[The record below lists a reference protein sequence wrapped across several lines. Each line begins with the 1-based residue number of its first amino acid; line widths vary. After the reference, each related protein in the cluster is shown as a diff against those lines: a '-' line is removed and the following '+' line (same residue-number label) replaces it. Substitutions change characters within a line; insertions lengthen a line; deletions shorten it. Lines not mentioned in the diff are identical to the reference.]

1 MRPQRNSKI
10 KILDNEYFRSQQSK
24 QQELAK
30 KQRAIKNYRFG
41 RNALLTIVVIVTFVS
56 ILKMVI
62 NYRQTVVLKQ
72 QIAQQEKRLEKKKER
87 QDDLKEQVK
96 QLNNLDYMQKIIRDK
111 YSYSKKG
118 EIIYNLP
125 TDALKKDNQ
134 ISTQTNN

>member
-41 RNALLTIVVIVTFVS
+41 RNALLTIVVIITFVS

>member
-41 RNALLTIVVIVTFVS
+41 RNALLTIVVIITFVS

-134 ISTQTNN
+134 ISTHTNN